1 MSYAEQ
7 VRGELSR
14 LHAVNRCCHR
24 SELAALIWAAG
35 VWTGDRLVIYAD
47 SAALARRLFSFF
59 KEQFGLRPVAT
70 RVRRPG
76 RGKSYRLEVPGFG
89 QDANLSYRALAQH
102 HIKERRCCRKAYLRG
117 FFLGRGSVNDPGRGH
132 HLELTT
138 RHGEAAGLLI
148 QLMKGFGLMAATVR
162 RKRDYVI
169 YLKDAESIVTFL
181 NLIGAHNSLMQFE
194 NVRVYKDL
202 KGRVNRLVNMETA
215 NLGRTVQA
223 SVQQLDAIEV
233 IDERLGLHRLPPSLS
248 AVAWARQQ
256 HPELSLEELG
266 MSMTPPLT
274 KSAVNHRLRR
284 LVALARK
291 LQGETE
297 RGKGGSPSKRARE

>member
-7 VRGELSR
+7 VRSELTR
-14 LHAVNRCCHR
+14 LQAESRCCRR
-24 SELAALIWAAG
+24 SELAAVVAASG
-35 VWTGDRLVIYAD
+35 VWTDEGLEIYTD
-47 SAALARRLFSFF
+47 SASLARRLYSFF
-59 KEQFGLRPVAT
+59 KGELG
-70 RVRRPG
+70 VRAVVGRIRRRG
-76 RGKSYRLEVPGFG
+76 RGKSYRVRAAGYDRETDGH
-89 QDANLSYRALAQH
+89 YRALVRH
-102 HIKERRCCRKAYLRG
+102 RLKDRRCCRKAYLRG

-138 RHGEAAGLLI
+138 SDENEATLLVR
-148 QLMKGFGLMAATVR
+148 LMKGFGLSVTVIR
-162 RKRDYVI
+162 RKKHLLVV

-181 NLIGAHNSLMQFE
+181 NLIGAHGSLMQFE

-233 IDERLGLHRLPPSLS
+233 IDQYMGLHRLPSGL
-248 AVAWARQQ
+248 AAAAQARRD

-266 MSMTPPLT
+266 RSMSPPLS
-274 KSAVNHRLRR
+274 KSAINHRLRR
-284 LVALARK
+284 LVAWARR
-291 LQGETE
+291 LEETP
-297 RGKGGSPSKRARE
+297 RYG